1 MRKTKVSKRILSIL
15 LAALMVI
22 TSVPLMAFTA
32 FGDDITD
39 KLEAAMSNYVQAI
52 NDISKDTTNVYT
64 SMKPAYDAYVT
75 AQKNLDSYKY
85 GGLDN
90 GASAAADA
98 LNTAVDAMKN
108 SATPLTAYKASAVP
122 TMAGSTVPAYYYSNL
137 LSSPDCT
144 TSNRPIDDDNYEGLR
159 SSVYYAPTVM
169 LYDGVNESAMPVL
182 ANYQRSKTLTLSNKI
197 YVYAYYPSNVYSD
210 TYANG
215 IGETDER
222 MTPNTSFVLAGAEN
236 VGKSNRNWKTA
247 ASNVTNFEYINNN
260 SDGNI
265 MGTNNN
271 NVYVSDERSTFGR
284 GTGNSGWVGAINK
297 MTYTPDSTFV
307 NETSHTYKLNWIRV
321 HAYNNDL
328 FRQFHHTT
336 RDTCTI
342 TVVNYSKVREALGKL
357 NATVAAFDVTK
368 YKEGGLADL
377 FAAADAITAVKP
389 AEAYSGGAPLD
400 NLITTIEG
408 LQNNQLP
415 KLTAAY
421 TQDSEDY
428 QKLRNLLDDNGVDDS
443 GVAVVGVTKTHT
455 TGNASGQYTSDSW
468 YTFDQKYQKAQRVFA
483 SVVGNGYTGAPNEAQ
498 TELIDAFRGLTT
510 VVAKVDTTD
519 LESLINSTQAL
530 AQPTIF
536 TQESVDAVVAV
547 IKAAKIAVWK
557 DEANYGVATEKP
569 DDSSEAQALV
579 QAQIDAINEAVKGL
593 RFTTAYEVSTELG
606 SASLK
611 ELFDEYPSLK
621 ANEKDY
627 VGFTEYEAAYNEVKA
642 YADTLPTTEFTD
654 FYAQSDEYT
663 AMLAYL
669 LEARQNLH
677 ITFLRAPD
685 GTYIQNATLSALT
698 KNNLQAEG
706 VDTMYYG
713 ASIRYPQNAVLF
725 KTTHDAKDLKY
736 GEAVMTWEARQKD
749 YSQVLDS
756 ITFHDDTSVPEGY
769 TPLQWYNEFHS
780 KTWVAIGYGDD
791 KLDADDR
798 LHYTPGDLTGSD
810 AEMTNIKITGR
821 QNVPLGTQY
830 ATEAGTS
837 INTPDDSRITSLVA
851 NTEGDV
857 RDEVVSG
864 IVCRSTGENTTG
876 VVTYTGDMVAHVAAT
891 PEYTTFEEMPAPY
904 VNDARVAASY
914 GIYGNV
920 GFLYRWKTSAAGG
933 FSMILGYSYLT
944 CGTIDSSCYVVDI
957 SYLIDLIDMVADT
970 PAAPY
975 TEESYQAFKTAL
987 DEAKADYRYE
997 EVVSQA
1003 ANTRVG
1009 ANNVAWNLTGKYN
1022 NLYNAY
1028 AALEYKPINVN
1039 FVYKDANGAEQT
1051 STIVATYDEVLSKYQ
1066 NEIADIMTP
1075 AYNEGIYKYT
1085 FSGWSPEINLND
1097 VLHEDVTYTA
1107 QYDATE
1113 LPADWTDYNAAKAEL
1128 LASLADKKFT
1138 ADDLQKV
1145 QNTINSAMYFENSTH
1160 LPSIMA
1166 SAQPIIDAEAAT
1178 YRAAIPTAP
1187 AVDISVAD
1195 SIEKAKATTDKDQYD
1210 VSVLDSFNLYKSVVV
1225 NGTSYDGLLFSTQG
1239 ELDKA
1244 VEDVLNQLTASASEY
1259 DVYLNGTKVN
1269 DTKIPFGTSV
1279 VVNAN
1284 GTIDVNS
1291 TDINKDAELDF
1302 VAWYYR
1308 YSAPSTNGQETADK
1322 FMTTSPSLGFIV
1334 KGNTYLTT
1342 KPVQESD
1349 QGYAVKFVRGTD
1361 NKVFDVIYT
1370 DANGNFTVPSA
1381 PKLAYYSF
1389 SGYSVDGVTAGETFT
1404 VSADTTIVANYT
1416 PQTENKY
1423 TVNILHRSFA
1433 WDPADPEQ
1441 VISSAEYGYNERV
1454 DITSQYFIDNEF
1466 AYDETYVWCE
1476 VLSFDPETYAGI
1488 YVPVYYGPNYSF
1500 YVCKD
1505 VNICGFTKEEFDAL
1519 IADEELGDMGDYAD
1533 ELVRVGTSGEL
1544 YGVTVEDGFV
1554 KVLDN
1559 SGNLAKV
1566 SMIGTFVL
1574 PEGYKMVETGM
1585 LLGPVGSSLQL
1596 ENTGVDGIR
1605 RAKSTKHTPG
1615 NQFVLSLNVNDSNMG
1630 QTYSYAAYA
1639 IVELPDGTRTT
1650 FYSDTR
1656 TNVVT
1661 K

>member
-39 KLEAAMSNYVQAI
+39 KLENAMNNYVSTVGNIA
-52 NDISKDTTNVYT
+52 NDKTNVYT
-64 SMKPAYDAYVT
+64 KMKPAYDAYVA
-75 AQKNLDSYKY
+75 AQKQLDSYKY
-85 GGLDN
+85 GGVDN

-98 LNTAVDAMKN
+98 LNNAVNEMKN
-108 SATPLTAYKASAVP
+108 SAVSLEAYKANAVP
-122 TMAGSTVPAYYYSNL
+122 QMKGVTVPPYYYSNL
-137 LSSPDCT
+137 LSSPNCT
-144 TSNRPIDDDNYEGLR
+144 TDNRAIDDENYEGLE
-159 SSVYYAPTVM
+159 SAMYYAPTVM
-169 LYDGVNESAMPVL
+169 LYDGVNDSAMPVMTHFR
-182 ANYQRSKTLTLSNKI
+182 RSKTITGSNRI
-197 YVYAYYPSNVYSD
+197 YLYAYYPSNVYSGQWE
-210 TYANG
+210 NG
-215 IGETDER
+215 ISETDAR

-236 VGKSNRNWKTA
+236 MTTLHRNWKTA
-247 ASNVTNFEYINNN
+247 SSDIDNFNSINNN
-260 SDGNI
+260 SNGSM

-271 NVYVSDERSTFGR
+271 GVMVDAEKATFHNGWGSSD
-284 GTGNSGWVGAINK
+284 WVGGINK
-297 MTYTPDSTFV
+297 MVYNADSELLAT
-307 NETSHTYKLNWIRV
+307 TSRTYKLDWIRI
-321 HAYNNDL
+321 HAYNTTMY
-328 FRQFHHTT
+328 RQTHHTT
-336 RDTCTI
+336 NANTTI
-342 TVVNYSKVREALGKL
+342 TVVNYVKVREALGKL
-357 NATVAAFDVTK
+357 NATIGAMDVTK
-368 YKEGGLADL
+368 YKEGGLADF
-377 FAAADAITAVKP
+377 FAAADNITAVKP
-389 AEAYSGGAPLD
+389 AEKYTGSNPLT
-400 NLITTIEG
+400 NLTNAIES
-408 LQNNQLP
+408 LELNDIP

-421 TQDSEDY
+421 TQDSKDY
-428 QKLRNLLDDNGVDDS
+428 QSLRDTFDGDNGI
-443 GVAVVGVTKTHT
+443 VTTWNA
-455 TGNASGQYTSDSW
+455 GNAGGQWTADSW
-468 YTFDQKYQKAQRVFA
+468 STFDQMYRNAQNVFA
-483 SVVGNGYTGAPNEAQ
+483 SVVGNGYTGDPATLKQDLLNAKRDLK
-498 TELIDAFRGLTT
+498 TSVT
-510 VVAKVDTTD
+510 KVDTKE
-519 LESLINSTQAL
+519 LEALIDELQAL

-536 TQESVDAVVAV
+536 TQESCDAVTAAV
-547 IKAAKIAVWK
+547 KAAKVAVWK
-557 DEANYGVATEKP
+557 VESNYGVDTEKP
-569 DDSSEAQALV
+569 NDSAESQALV
-579 QAQIDAINEAVKGL
+579 AEQIAALTEIKSGL
-593 RFTTAYEVSTELG
+593 RFSTVYEVSTELG
-606 SASLK
+606 SSSLK

-621 ANEKDY
+621 ADEKDY
-627 VGFTEYEAAYNEVKA
+627 VGFTEYEAAYKEVLA
-642 YADTLPTTEFTD
+642 YAETLATTEFTD

-663 AMLAYL
+663 AMLMYL

-749 YSQVLDS
+749 YPQILDS
-756 ITFHDDTSVPEGY
+756 ITFHDDTTVPEGY

-798 LHYTPGDLTGSD
+798 LHYSPGDLTGSD
-810 AEMTNIKITGR
+810 AEMTNVKITGR
-821 QNVPLGTQY
+821 QNVPINTSY
-830 ATEAGTS
+830 ATEKGTG
-837 INTPDDSRITSLVA
+837 IGIPDDPRNTALIA

-857 RDEVVSG
+857 RDEEVSG

-876 VVTYTGDMVAHVAAT
+876 VVTFTGDMVAHVAAT
-891 PEYTTFEEMPAPY
+891 PEYTTFEEMPKPY
-904 VNDARVAASY
+904 ANDDRVASSY
-914 GIYGNV
+914 GVYGNV

-933 FSMILGYSYLT
+933 LSMILGYSYLT

-975 TEESYQAFKTAL
+975 TEESYAAFQEAFNA
-987 DEAKADYRYE
+987 AKADYRYE
-997 EVVSQA
+997 EVVAGA

-1028 AALEYKPINVN
+1028 AALEYKPISVN
-1039 FVYKDANGAEQT
+1039 FKYKDQNGAEQT
-1051 STIVATYDEVLSKYQ
+1051 STITATYGENLQKYQ
-1066 NEIADIMTP
+1066 SEIADIMTP

-1085 FSGWSPEINLND
+1085 FSGWDPEINLND

-1166 SAQPIIDAEAAT
+1166 SAQPVIDAEAAT

-1269 DTKIPFGTSV
+1269 DAKIPFGTSV

-1302 VAWYYR
+1302 AAWYYR

-1370 DANGNFTVPSA
+1370 DANGNFTVPNA

-1476 VLSFDPETYAGI
+1476 VLSFDSEPYAGI

-1615 NQFVLSLNVNDSNMG
+1615 NQFVLSLNVNDNNMG

-1639 IVELPDGTRTT
+1639 IVELPNGTRTT

-1656 TNVVT
+1656 TDVVT

>member
-32 FGDDITD
+32 FGDDVTD
-39 KLEAAMSNYVQAI
+39 KLESAMSNYVQAI

-64 SMKPAYDAYVT
+64 NMKQAYDAYVT

-98 LNTAVDAMKN
+98 LNNAVNAMKN
-108 SATPLTAYKASAVP
+108 SATPLSAYTANAVP
-122 TMAGSTVPAYYYSNL
+122 TMVGNAVPAYYYSNL
-137 LSSPDCT
+137 LSAPDCT
-144 TSNRPIDDDNYEGLR
+144 TSNRALDTSNIDGLDH
-159 SSVYYAPTVM
+159 SMYYAPTVM
-169 LYDGVNESAMPVL
+169 LYDGVNETALPVMYNTRRTKGVSSVFGS
-182 ANYQRSKTLTLSNKI
+182 NYHL
-197 YVYAYYPSNVYSD
+197 YAVYPSSGTCTTKEERIADND
-210 TYANG
+210 TR
-215 IGETDER
+215 T
-222 MTPNTSFVLAGAEN
+222 TPSSIFVLGGYEN
-236 VGKSNRNWKTA
+236 VTYTNRNWKA
-247 ASNVTNFEYINNN
+247 NFSNEVNFEWLSANGGSNFMGWNNN
-260 SDGNI
+260 Q
-265 MGTNNN
+265 
-271 NVYVSDERSTFGR
+271 VYLDAERLEYNKGVSASPWAGAVNKITFAGDSAL
-284 GTGNSGWVGAINK
+284 TGNHVA
-297 MTYTPDSTFV
+297 TYTPS
-307 NETSHTYKLNWIRV
+307 WIIAQNYGSDAV
-321 HAYNNDL
+321 
-328 FRQFHHTT
+328 FRSIVPTNATAQL
-336 RDTCTI
+336 
-342 TVVNYSKVREALGKL
+342 TVVNYSVVREALGSI
-357 NATVAAFDVTK
+357 NAKAGSFDLTK
-368 YKEGGLADL
+368 YKEGGLADF

-389 AEAYSGGAPLD
+389 SEAYSGDAPLD
-400 NLITTIEG
+400 NLINKIDDLEK
-408 LQNNQLP
+408 NKIP

-428 QKLRNLLDDNGVDDS
+428 KALRDTFDGDNGIV
-443 GVAVVGVTKTHT
+443 KTWETH
-455 TGNASGQYTSDSW
+455 NAAGQYTSESW
-468 YTFDQKYQKAQRVFA
+468 YVFDQKYQKAQRVFA
-483 SVVGNGYTGAPNEAQ
+483 SVVGNGYTGNPAEAK
-498 TELIDAFRGLTT
+498 TELEQAYKDLVDAVT
-510 VVAKVDTTD
+510 KVDTTD
-519 LESLINSTQAL
+519 LETLINETQAL
-530 AQPTIF
+530 AQPTVF
-536 TQESVDAVVAV
+536 TQESVDVVVAA
-547 IKAAKIAVWK
+547 IKAAKIAVWG
-557 DEANYGVATEKP
+557 DEANYGVSANKP
-569 DDSSEAQALV
+569 NDSPESEALV
-579 QAQIDAINEAVKGL
+579 LAQIDAINEAVKGL

-621 ANEKDY
+621 ADEKDY

-663 AMLAYL
+663 AMVVYL

-685 GTYIQNATLSALT
+685 GTYIQNSKLSALT
-698 KNNLQAEG
+698 KNTLQAVG
-706 VDTMYYG
+706 VESNFYG
-713 ASIRYPQNAVLF
+713 ASIRYPQEAVIF

-736 GEAVMTWEARQKD
+736 GEAVMTWEARD
-749 YSQVLDS
+749 TSYSQVLDS
-756 ITFHDDTSVPEGY
+756 ITFHDDTSIPEGY
-769 TPLQWYNEFHS
+769 DQISWYSEFLVGQWTLGITTS
-780 KTWVAIGYGDD
+780 KHMTLAEDESY
-791 KLDADDR
+791 R

-810 AEMTNIKITGR
+810 AEMTNIRITGR
-821 QNVPLGTQY
+821 QNIPIGVEY
-830 ATEAGTS
+830 AVATGGVS
-837 INTPDDSRITSLVA
+837 INDPNDSRLTELVA
-851 NTEGDV
+851 NTEGDI
-857 RDEVVSG
+857 RDNNVAG
-864 IVCRSTGENTTG
+864 IVSRSTSADISGVTTF
-876 VVTYTGDMVAHVAAT
+876 TGDMIAHIAAT
-891 PEYTTFEEMPAPY
+891 PEYTTFEEMPKPFA
-904 VNDARVAASY
+904 NEERVASSY
-914 GIYGNV
+914 GIFGNV
-920 GFLYRWKTSAAGG
+920 GFLYRWKTVPASTYR
-933 FSMILGYSYLT
+933 GYSYLT

-975 TEESYQAFKTAL
+975 TEVSYQAFKTAL
-987 DEAKADYRYE
+987 NEAISDYRYE

-1166 SAQPIIDAEAAT
+1166 SAQPVIDAEAAT

-1269 DTKIPFGTSV
+1269 DAKIPFGTSV

-1342 KPVQESD
+1342 KPVQASE

-1370 DANGNFTVPSA
+1370 DANGNFTVPNA

-1476 VLSFDPETYAGI
+1476 VLSFDSETYAGI

-1500 YVCKD
+1500 YACKD
-1505 VNICGFTKEEFDAL
+1505 VNICGFTKDEFDAL

-1656 TNVVT
+1656 TDVVT